1 MVKRKLRKGTHGYI
15 NVQVPEVMREELG
28 WVAGEDVEMKREG
41 TKLIIEKLGVRRYG
55 EKDSINNMNNLEVVQ
70 IVES

>member
-28 WVAGEDVEMKREG
+28 WIAGEDVDMKREG

-55 EKDSINNMNNLEVVQ
+55 EKDSINNLEVIQV
-70 IVES
+70 VES

>member
-28 WVAGEDVEMKREG
+28 WIAGEDVEMKREG